1 MERQKENKRWDRLID
16 AILAGD
22 VIPVVGS
29 DFLVETEDGG
39 IASFPDHHKQ
49 LIDVLAQICELR
61 GDVANF
67 SQLIYHPEFNK
78 WTDGNPDFIYPLISE
93 VLLQLIEQR
102 TLQPSHLLMKLL
114 KTRLFPFVITTSF
127 SPVTEEAMREAWG
140 GEQVRVLQYRN
151 DSKRDLT
158 VGIGDISCEAEMLQP
173 TVYYMFG
180 KCSAEPHRFVVSD
193 LDMMDFCK
201 SWLAG
206 GNKVPRMLTEVLKKK
221 YLLVLGNNYS
231 DWLFRFVWY
240 SLRNTPDMM
249 RNSMIVNSSLE
260 PTLVNFLEQLQTF
273 IKNDP
278 ATIIHEI
285 VDRINKKRKYVAP
298 ARRQRSDVFLSYSRS
313 DVDVAQRVKEAL
325 QANGLTVWFDKDS
338 IPEGSDWRT
347 AIENGIRNSRLFVP
361 LLTHNVETEYLEPH
375 EYRVEWLTAADIA
388 DKMGGRKFIW
398 PLAVEGFDFHNEQT
412 KVPQQ
417 LKDKNAT
424 WFKIPG
430 DFTEFAE
437 AVMSEIDNLKVK
449 EREMEDR

>member
-1 MERQKENKRWDRLID
+1 
-16 AILAGD
+16 
-22 VIPVVGS
+22 
-29 DFLVETEDGG
+29 
-39 IASFPDHHKQ
+39 
-49 LIDVLAQICELR
+49 
-61 GDVANF
+61 
-67 SQLIYHPEFNK
+67 
-78 WTDGNPDFIYPLISE
+78 
-93 VLLQLIEQR
+93 
-102 TLQPSHLLMKLL
+102 
-114 KTRLFPFVITTSF
+114 
-127 SPVTEEAMREAWG
+127 MREAWG

-285 VDRINKKRKYVAP
+285 VDRINKKRKDVAP
-298 ARRQRSDVFLSYSRS
+298 AWRQRSDVFLSYSRS
-313 DVDVAQRVKEAL
+313 DADVAQRVKKAL

-338 IPEGSDWRT
+338 IPEGSDWKT

>member
-1 MERQKENKRWDRLID
+1 M
-16 AILAGD
+16 
-22 VIPVVGS
+22 
-29 DFLVETEDGG
+29 
-39 IASFPDHHKQ
+39 
-49 LIDVLAQICELR
+49 
-61 GDVANF
+61 
-67 SQLIYHPEFNK
+67 IYHPEFNK

-285 VDRINKKRKYVAP
+285 VDRINKKRKDVAP
-298 ARRQRSDVFLSYSRS
+298 A
-313 DVDVAQRVKEAL
+313 
-325 QANGLTVWFDKDS
+325 
-338 IPEGSDWRT
+338 
-347 AIENGIRNSRLFVP
+347 
-361 LLTHNVETEYLEPH
+361 
-375 EYRVEWLTAADIA
+375 
-388 DKMGGRKFIW
+388 
-398 PLAVEGFDFHNEQT
+398 
-412 KVPQQ
+412 
-417 LKDKNAT
+417 
-424 WFKIPG
+424 
-430 DFTEFAE
+430 
-437 AVMSEIDNLKVK
+437 
-449 EREMEDR
+449 